1 MSAAELWFVALAGVC
16 VAVPYLLGVQP
27 RTRRQWMAVAVAI
40 AFLAWVL
47 PLMVSLRAAAQ
58 PASPPQGD
66 IRALAVT
73 YADGRITNRTLS
85 DRGRVS
91 WTAAFPRIPGAATA
105 RDGLPLNALQFEEA
119 REGPNLIVT
128 IALLY
133 GSPQQKRVQV
143 ASVRVSDEHPVRV
156 GELEAFGVKPIELA
170 IVRLPPAQL
179 VIPSVTSA
187 SSQLEV
193 QVEADSTSVPPA
205 YRFHILNRSTQGVM
219 SLAFRAYRGERPSIS
234 GRPRGPTHTAL
245 IAPGQS
251 YDLRFEATANGN
263 RRGESDAW
271 LPMDRFVITSV
282 LWSDGLVE
290 GDREPAADERALDA
304 GTTNQLQR
312 AVAVLRT
319 AAAAPAA
326 HPPDTLRTDIA
337 GLTIDVTAAEVEAAR
352 PAIGDPSLL
361 SDVRA
366 SRAMRS
372 GMQNVKNA
380 ILNDLDEFTTAH
392 RAADAAVYDKWL
404 GAMVAKFDGWRQR
417 LIKPAQ

>member
-1 MSAAELWFVALAGVC
+1 MNAA
-16 VAVPYLLGVQP
+16 
-27 RTRRQWMAVAVAI
+27 AI
-40 AFLAWVL
+40 AFLAWGL
-47 PLMVSLRAAAQ
+47 PLMVSPRAAAQ
-58 PASPPQGD
+58 PASPSAD

-73 YADGRITNRTLS
+73 YADGRKTNTTLS
-85 DRGRVS
+85 DRGRVA
-91 WTAAFPRIPGAATA
+91 WTASFPRIPGADTA
-105 RDGLPLNALQFEEA
+105 REGLPLNALQFEEA
-119 REGPNLIVT
+119 IEGPNLVVT

-133 GSPQQKRVQV
+133 GSPQQRRIQV
-143 ASVRVSDEHPVRV
+143 ASVRVTEDRPVRV
-156 GELEAFGVKPIELA
+156 TELEAFGVKPIEMT

-179 VIPSVTSA
+179 HIPSVTSP
-187 SSQLEV
+187 SSQLDV
-193 QVEADSTSVPPA
+193 QVETDSSAAQPA
-205 YRFHILNRSTQGVM
+205 YRFRIANRSTQAVM
-219 SLAFRAYRGERPSIS
+219 SLAYRGYRGDLVSLS
-234 GRPRGPTHTAL
+234 GHPRGPTHTAL
-245 IAPGQS
+245 IAPGES
-251 YDLRFEATANGN
+251 YDMRFAASANA
-263 RRGESDAW
+263 RARGASDAW

-319 AAAAPAA
+319 AAASPAA

-392 RAADAAVYDKWL
+392 RAADAAVYDTWL

-417 LIKPAQ
+417 LVKPAQ

>member
-1 MSAAELWFVALAGVC
+1 MNAA
-16 VAVPYLLGVQP
+16 
-27 RTRRQWMAVAVAI
+27 AI
-40 AFLAWVL
+40 AFLAWGL
-47 PLMVSLRAAAQ
+47 PLMVSPRAAAQ
-58 PASPPQGD
+58 PASPSAD

-73 YADGRITNRTLS
+73 YADGRKTNTTLS
-85 DRGRVS
+85 DRGRVA
-91 WTAAFPRIPGAATA
+91 WTASFPRIPGADTA
-105 RDGLPLNALQFEEA
+105 REGLPLNALQFEEA
-119 REGPNLIVT
+119 IEGPNLVVT

-133 GSPQQKRVQV
+133 GSPQQRRIQV
-143 ASVRVSDEHPVRV
+143 ASVRVTEDRPVRV
-156 GELEAFGVKPIELA
+156 TELEAFGVKPIEMT

-179 VIPSVTSA
+179 RIPSVTSP
-187 SSQLEV
+187 SSQLDV
-193 QVEADSTSVPPA
+193 QVETDSSAAQPA
-205 YRFHILNRSTQGVM
+205 YRFRIANRSTQAVM
-219 SLAFRAYRGERPSIS
+219 SLAYRGYRGDLVSLS
-234 GRPRGPTHTAL
+234 GHPRGPTHTAL
-245 IAPGQS
+245 IAPGES
-251 YDLRFEATANGN
+251 YDMRFAASANA
-263 RRGESDAW
+263 RARGASDAW

-326 HPPDTLRTDIA
+326 HPPDTLRTDVT
-337 GLTIDVTAAEVEAAR
+337 GLTIDVTAADVEAAR

>member
-1 MSAAELWFVALAGVC
+1 
-16 VAVPYLLGVQP
+16 
-27 RTRRQWMAVAVAI
+27 
-40 AFLAWVL
+40 
-47 PLMVSLRAAAQ
+47 
-58 PASPPQGD
+58 
-66 IRALAVT
+66 
-73 YADGRITNRTLS
+73 
-85 DRGRVS
+85 
-91 WTAAFPRIPGAATA
+91 
-105 RDGLPLNALQFEEA
+105 
-119 REGPNLIVT
+119 
-128 IALLY
+128 
-133 GSPQQKRVQV
+133 
-143 ASVRVSDEHPVRV
+143 
-156 GELEAFGVKPIELA
+156 
-170 IVRLPPAQL
+170 
-179 VIPSVTSA
+179 
-187 SSQLEV
+187 
-193 QVEADSTSVPPA
+193 
-205 YRFHILNRSTQGVM
+205 M

-326 HPPDTLRTDIA
+326 HPPDTLRTEIA
-337 GLTIDVTAAEVEAAR
+337 GLTIDVTPAEVETALAAV
-352 PAIGDPSLL
+352 GDPSVLPG
-361 SDVRA
+361 
-366 SRAMRS
+366 SRVSSTMRS

-404 GAMVAKFDGWRQR
+404 AAMVAKFDGWRQR
-417 LIKPAQ
+417 LVKPTQ

>member
-1 MSAAELWFVALAGVC
+1 MNAA
-16 VAVPYLLGVQP
+16 
-27 RTRRQWMAVAVAI
+27 AI
-40 AFLAWVL
+40 AFLAWGL
-47 PLMVSLRAAAQ
+47 PLMVSPRAAAQ
-58 PASPPQGD
+58 PASPSQAD

-73 YADGRITNRTLS
+73 YADGRKTNTTLS
-85 DRGRVS
+85 DRGRVA
-91 WTAAFPRIPGAATA
+91 WTASFPRIPGADTA
-105 RDGLPLNALQFEEA
+105 REGLPLNALQFEEA
-119 REGPNLIVT
+119 IEGPNLVVT

-133 GSPQQKRVQV
+133 GSPQQRRIQV
-143 ASVRVSDEHPVRV
+143 ASVRVTEDRPVRV
-156 GELEAFGVKPIELA
+156 TELEAFGVKPIEMT

-179 VIPSVTSA
+179 HIPSVTSP
-187 SSQLEV
+187 SSQLDV
-193 QVEADSTSVPPA
+193 QVETDSSAAQPA
-205 YRFHILNRSTQGVM
+205 YRFRIANRSTQAVM
-219 SLAFRAYRGERPSIS
+219 SLAYRGYRGDLVSLS
-234 GRPRGPTHTAL
+234 GHPRGPTHTAL
-245 IAPGQS
+245 IAPGES
-251 YDLRFEATANGN
+251 YDMRFAASANA
-263 RRGESDAW
+263 RARGASDAW

-319 AAAAPAA
+319 AAASPAA

-417 LIKPAQ
+417 LVKPAQ

>member
-1 MSAAELWFVALAGVC
+1 MNAA
-16 VAVPYLLGVQP
+16 
-27 RTRRQWMAVAVAI
+27 AI
-40 AFLAWVL
+40 AFLAWGL
-47 PLMVSLRAAAQ
+47 PLMVSPRAAAQ
-58 PASPPQGD
+58 PASPSAD

-73 YADGRITNRTLS
+73 YADGRKTNTTLS
-85 DRGRVS
+85 DRGRVA
-91 WTAAFPRIPGAATA
+91 WTASFPRIPGADTA
-105 RDGLPLNALQFEEA
+105 REGLPLNALQFEEA
-119 REGPNLIVT
+119 IEGPNLVVT

-133 GSPQQKRVQV
+133 GSPQQRRIQV
-143 ASVRVSDEHPVRV
+143 ASVRVTEDRPVRV
-156 GELEAFGVKPIELA
+156 TELEAFGVKPIEMT

-179 VIPSVTSA
+179 HIPSVTSP
-187 SSQLEV
+187 SSQLDV
-193 QVEADSTSVPPA
+193 QVETDSSAAQPA
-205 YRFHILNRSTQGVM
+205 YRFRIANRSTQAVM
-219 SLAFRAYRGERPSIS
+219 SLAYRGYRGDLVSLS
-234 GRPRGPTHTAL
+234 GHPRGPTHTAL
-245 IAPGQS
+245 IAPGES
-251 YDLRFEATANGN
+251 YDMRFAASANA
-263 RRGESDAW
+263 RARGASDAW

-319 AAAAPAA
+319 AAASPAA

-417 LIKPAQ
+417 LVKPAQ

>member
-1 MSAAELWFVALAGVC
+1 MNAA
-16 VAVPYLLGVQP
+16 
-27 RTRRQWMAVAVAI
+27 AI
-40 AFLAWVL
+40 AFLAWGL
-47 PLMVSLRAAAQ
+47 PLMVSPRAAAQ
-58 PASPPQGD
+58 PASPSAD

-73 YADGRITNRTLS
+73 YADGRKTNTTLS
-85 DRGRVS
+85 DRGRVA
-91 WTAAFPRIPGAATA
+91 WTASFPRIPGADTA
-105 RDGLPLNALQFEEA
+105 REGLPLNALQFEEA
-119 REGPNLIVT
+119 IDGPNLVVT

-133 GSPQQKRVQV
+133 GSPQQRRIQV
-143 ASVRVSDEHPVRV
+143 ASVRVTEDRPVRV
-156 GELEAFGVKPIELA
+156 TELEAFGVKPIEMT

-179 VIPSVTSA
+179 HIPSVTSP
-187 SSQLEV
+187 SSQLDV
-193 QVEADSTSVPPA
+193 QVETDSSAAQPA
-205 YRFHILNRSTQGVM
+205 YRFRIANRSTQAVM
-219 SLAFRAYRGERPSIS
+219 SLAYRGYRGDLVSLS
-234 GRPRGPTHTAL
+234 GHPRGPTHTAL
-245 IAPGQS
+245 IAPGES
-251 YDLRFEATANGN
+251 YDMRFAASANA
-263 RRGESDAW
+263 RARGASDAW

-319 AAAAPAA
+319 AAASPAA

-337 GLTIDVTAAEVEAAR
+337 GLTIDVAAAEVEAAR

-392 RAADAAVYDKWL
+392 RAADAAVYDTWL

-417 LIKPAQ
+417 LVKPAQ

>member
-1 MSAAELWFVALAGVC
+1 MNAA
-16 VAVPYLLGVQP
+16 
-27 RTRRQWMAVAVAI
+27 AI
-40 AFLAWVL
+40 AFLAWGL
-47 PLMVSLRAAAQ
+47 PLMVSPRAAAQ
-58 PASPPQGD
+58 PASPSAD

-73 YADGRITNRTLS
+73 YADGRKTNTTLS
-85 DRGRVS
+85 DRGRVA
-91 WTAAFPRIPGAATA
+91 WTASFPRIPGADTA
-105 RDGLPLNALQFEEA
+105 REGLPLNALQFEEA
-119 REGPNLIVT
+119 IEGPNLVVT

-133 GSPQQKRVQV
+133 GSPQQRRIQV
-143 ASVRVSDEHPVRV
+143 ASVRVTEDRPVRV
-156 GELEAFGVKPIELA
+156 TELEAFGVKPIEMT

-179 VIPSVTSA
+179 HIPSVTSP
-187 SSQLEV
+187 SSQLDV
-193 QVEADSTSVPPA
+193 QVETDSSAAQPA
-205 YRFHILNRSTQGVM
+205 YRFRIANRSTQAVM
-219 SLAFRAYRGERPSIS
+219 SLAYRGYRGDLVSLS
-234 GRPRGPTHTAL
+234 GHPRGPTHTAL
-245 IAPGQS
+245 IAPGES
-251 YDLRFEATANGN
+251 YDMRFAASANA
-263 RRGESDAW
+263 RARGASDAW

-319 AAAAPAA
+319 AAASPAA

-337 GLTIDVTAAEVEAAR
+337 GLTIDVTASEVEAAR

-417 LIKPAQ
+417 LVKPAQ

>member
-1 MSAAELWFVALAGVC
+1 MNAA
-16 VAVPYLLGVQP
+16 
-27 RTRRQWMAVAVAI
+27 AI
-40 AFLAWVL
+40 AFLAWGL
-47 PLMVSLRAAAQ
+47 PLMVSPRAAAQ
-58 PASPPQGD
+58 PASPSAD

-73 YADGRITNRTLS
+73 YADGRKTNTTLS
-85 DRGRVS
+85 DRGRVA
-91 WTAAFPRIPGAATA
+91 WTASFPRIPGADTA
-105 RDGLPLNALQFEEA
+105 REGLPLNALQFEEA
-119 REGPNLIVT
+119 IEGPNLVVT

-133 GSPQQKRVQV
+133 GSPQQRRIQV
-143 ASVRVSDEHPVRV
+143 ASVRVTEDRPVRV
-156 GELEAFGVKPIELA
+156 TELEAFGVKPIEMT

-179 VIPSVTSA
+179 HIPSVTSP
-187 SSQLEV
+187 SSQLDV
-193 QVEADSTSVPPA
+193 QVETDSSAAQPA
-205 YRFHILNRSTQGVM
+205 YRFRIANRSTQAVM
-219 SLAFRAYRGERPSIS
+219 SLAFRGYRGDLVSLS
-234 GRPRGPTHTAL
+234 GHPRGPTHTAL
-245 IAPGQS
+245 IAPGES
-251 YDLRFEATANGN
+251 YDMRFAASANA
-263 RRGESDAW
+263 RARGASDAW

-319 AAAAPAA
+319 AAASPAA

-337 GLTIDVTAAEVEAAR
+337 GLTIDVAAAEVEAAR

-417 LIKPAQ
+417 LVKPAQ

>member
-1 MSAAELWFVALAGVC
+1 MNAA
-16 VAVPYLLGVQP
+16 
-27 RTRRQWMAVAVAI
+27 AI
-40 AFLAWVL
+40 AFLAWGL
-47 PLMVSLRAAAQ
+47 PLMVSPRAAAQ
-58 PASPPQGD
+58 PASPSAD

-73 YADGRITNRTLS
+73 YADGRKTNTTLS
-85 DRGRVS
+85 DRGRVA
-91 WTAAFPRIPGAATA
+91 WTASFPRIPGADTA
-105 RDGLPLNALQFEEA
+105 REGLPLNALQFEEA
-119 REGPNLIVT
+119 IEGPNLVVT

-133 GSPQQKRVQV
+133 GSPQQRRIQV
-143 ASVRVSDEHPVRV
+143 ASVRVTEDRPVRV
-156 GELEAFGVKPIELA
+156 TELEAFGVKPIEMT

-179 VIPSVTSA
+179 HIPSVTSP
-187 SSQLEV
+187 SSQLDV
-193 QVEADSTSVPPA
+193 QVETDSSAAQPA
-205 YRFHILNRSTQGVM
+205 YRFRIANRSTQAVM
-219 SLAFRAYRGERPSIS
+219 SLAYRGYRGDLVSLS
-234 GRPRGPTHTAL
+234 GHPRGPTHTAL
-245 IAPGQS
+245 IAPGES
-251 YDLRFEATANGN
+251 YDMRFAASANA
-263 RRGESDAW
+263 RARGASDAW

-319 AAAAPAA
+319 AAASPAA

>member
-1 MSAAELWFVALAGVC
+1 MNAA
-16 VAVPYLLGVQP
+16 
-27 RTRRQWMAVAVAI
+27 AI
-40 AFLAWVL
+40 AFLAWGL
-47 PLMVSLRAAAQ
+47 PLMVSPRAAAQ
-58 PASPPQGD
+58 PASPSAD

-73 YADGRITNRTLS
+73 YADGRKTNTTLS
-85 DRGRVS
+85 DRGRVA
-91 WTAAFPRIPGAATA
+91 WTASFPRIPGADTA
-105 RDGLPLNALQFEEA
+105 REGLPLNALQFEEA
-119 REGPNLIVT
+119 IEGPNLVVT

-133 GSPQQKRVQV
+133 GSPQQRRIQV
-143 ASVRVSDEHPVRV
+143 ASVRVTEDRPVRV
-156 GELEAFGVKPIELA
+156 TELEAFGVKPIEMT

-179 VIPSVTSA
+179 HIPSVTSP
-187 SSQLEV
+187 SSQLDV
-193 QVEADSTSVPPA
+193 QVETDSSAAQPA
-205 YRFHILNRSTQGVM
+205 YRFRIANRSTQAVM
-219 SLAFRAYRGERPSIS
+219 SLAYRGYRGDLVSLS
-234 GRPRGPTHTAL
+234 GHPRGPTHTAL
-245 IAPGQS
+245 IAPGES
-251 YDLRFEATANGN
+251 YDMRFAASANA
-263 RRGESDAW
+263 RARGASDAW

-319 AAAAPAA
+319 AAASPAA

-404 GAMVAKFDGWRQR
+404 AAMVAKFDGWRQR
-417 LIKPAQ
+417 LVKPTQ

>member
-1 MSAAELWFVALAGVC
+1 MNAA
-16 VAVPYLLGVQP
+16 
-27 RTRRQWMAVAVAI
+27 AI
-40 AFLAWVL
+40 AFLAWGL
-47 PLMVSLRAAAQ
+47 PLMVSPRAAAQ
-58 PASPPQGD
+58 PASPSAD

-73 YADGRITNRTLS
+73 YADGRKTNTTLS
-85 DRGRVS
+85 DRGRVA
-91 WTAAFPRIPGAATA
+91 WTASFPRIPGADTA
-105 RDGLPLNALQFEEA
+105 REGLPLNALQFEEA
-119 REGPNLIVT
+119 IEGPNLVVT

-133 GSPQQKRVQV
+133 GSPQQRRIQV
-143 ASVRVSDEHPVRV
+143 ASVRVTEDRPVRV
-156 GELEAFGVKPIELA
+156 TELEAFGVKPIEMT

-179 VIPSVTSA
+179 RIPSVTSP
-187 SSQLEV
+187 SSQLDV
-193 QVEADSTSVPPA
+193 QVETDSSAAQPA
-205 YRFHILNRSTQGVM
+205 YRFRIANRSTQAVM
-219 SLAFRAYRGERPSIS
+219 SLAYRGYRGDLVSLS
-234 GRPRGPTHTAL
+234 GHPRGPTHTAL
-245 IAPGQS
+245 IAPGES
-251 YDLRFEATANGN
+251 YDMRFAASANA
-263 RRGESDAW
+263 RARGASDAW

-319 AAAAPAA
+319 AAASPAA

-337 GLTIDVTAAEVEAAR
+337 GLTIDVAAAEVEAAR

-417 LIKPAQ
+417 LVKPAQ

>member
-1 MSAAELWFVALAGVC
+1 MNAA
-16 VAVPYLLGVQP
+16 
-27 RTRRQWMAVAVAI
+27 AI
-40 AFLAWVL
+40 AFLAWGL
-47 PLMVSLRAAAQ
+47 PLMVSPRAAAQ
-58 PASPPQGD
+58 PASPSAD

-73 YADGRITNRTLS
+73 YADGRKTNTTLS
-85 DRGRVS
+85 DRGRVA
-91 WTAAFPRIPGAATA
+91 WTASFPRIPGADTA
-105 RDGLPLNALQFEEA
+105 REGLPLNALQFEEA
-119 REGPNLIVT
+119 IEGPNLVVT

-133 GSPQQKRVQV
+133 GSPQQRRIQV
-143 ASVRVSDEHPVRV
+143 ASVRVTEDRPVRV
-156 GELEAFGVKPIELA
+156 TELEAFGVKPIEMT

-179 VIPSVTSA
+179 HIPSVTSP
-187 SSQLEV
+187 SSQLDV
-193 QVEADSTSVPPA
+193 QVETDSSAAQPA
-205 YRFHILNRSTQGVM
+205 YRFRIANRSTQAVM
-219 SLAFRAYRGERPSIS
+219 SLAYRGYRGDLVSLS
-234 GRPRGPTHTAL
+234 GHPRGPTHTAL
-245 IAPGQS
+245 IAPGES
-251 YDLRFEATANGN
+251 YDMRFAASANA
-263 RRGESDAW
+263 RARGASDAW

-319 AAAAPAA
+319 AAASPAA
-326 HPPDTLRTDIA
+326 HPPDTLRTEIA

-417 LIKPAQ
+417 LVKPAQ

>member
-1 MSAAELWFVALAGVC
+1 MNAA
-16 VAVPYLLGVQP
+16 
-27 RTRRQWMAVAVAI
+27 AI
-40 AFLAWVL
+40 AFLAWGL
-47 PLMVSLRAAAQ
+47 PLMVSPRAAAQ
-58 PASPPQGD
+58 PASPSAD

-73 YADGRITNRTLS
+73 YADGRKTNTTLS
-85 DRGRVS
+85 DRGRVA
-91 WTAAFPRIPGAATA
+91 WTASFPRIPGADTA
-105 RDGLPLNALQFEEA
+105 REGLPLNALQFEEA
-119 REGPNLIVT
+119 IEGPNLVVT

-133 GSPQQKRVQV
+133 GSPQQRRIQV
-143 ASVRVSDEHPVRV
+143 ASVRVTEDRPVRV
-156 GELEAFGVKPIELA
+156 TELEAFGVKPIEMT

-179 VIPSVTSA
+179 HIPSVTSP
-187 SSQLEV
+187 SSQLDV
-193 QVEADSTSVPPA
+193 QVETDSSAAQPA
-205 YRFHILNRSTQGVM
+205 YRFRIANRSTQAVM
-219 SLAFRAYRGERPSIS
+219 SLAYRGYRGDLVSLS
-234 GRPRGPTHTAL
+234 GHPRGPTHTAL
-245 IAPGQS
+245 IAPGES
-251 YDLRFEATANGN
+251 YDMRFAASANA
-263 RRGESDAW
+263 RARGASDAW

-319 AAAAPAA
+319 AAASPAA

-404 GAMVAKFDGWRQR
+404 AAMVAKFDGWRQR
-417 LIKPAQ
+417 LVKPAQ